1 MTDRIPCCE
10 LSDQSTVNLWVV
22 DLDDRSV
29 PDATL
34 DAILSPDEKKRA
46 ARFLFEPDAW
56 HFKLC
61 RVMLRIGL
69 ALHLGKTAK
78 GIQITTTEKGK
89 PYLDEGDL
97 HFNVSHCGGTGLL
110 AFTLAGEIGVDVEA
124 VRTDVEGLEIAAQ
137 NFHAREIEFIA
148 SADDSR
154 DQACRFTRIWTRK
167 EAVLKATGDGVTDG
181 LSSFDVSQKSKST
194 IPYTNPQR
202 DTSELILNVEDIAIS
217 GTTFGAVAGPNREW
231 TICQASVNPGILLG
245 MIPPA
250 VLS

>member
-89 PYLDEGDL
+89 PFLDEGDL
-97 HFNVSHCGGTGLL
+97 HWLCTETERQWSQQAVQHRSQGIDLAWSGLARL
-110 AFTLAGEIGVDVEA
+110 ET
-124 VRTDVEGLEIAAQ
+124 RT
-137 NFHAREIEFIA
+137 
-148 SADDSR
+148 
-154 DQACRFTRIWTRK
+154 
-167 EAVLKATGDGVTDG
+167 
-181 LSSFDVSQKSKST
+181 SSQ
-194 IPYTNPQR
+194 
-202 DTSELILNVEDIAIS
+202 
-217 GTTFGAVAGPNREW
+217 
-231 TICQASVNPGILLG
+231 LG
-245 MIPPA
+245 RW
-250 VLS
+250 